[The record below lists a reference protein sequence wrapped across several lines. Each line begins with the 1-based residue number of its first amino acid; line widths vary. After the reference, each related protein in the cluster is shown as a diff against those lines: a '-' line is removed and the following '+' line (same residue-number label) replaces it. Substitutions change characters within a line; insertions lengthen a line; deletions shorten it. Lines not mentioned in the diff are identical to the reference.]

1 MDNLVE
7 ERVDTPMT
15 ESKVAPRTRAAHDAA
30 IKTDTAQIAQFLSSN
45 LGPTLT
51 AYIAGVDKRTIARYV
66 NGDKPREDS
75 ETRLRAAYQIFNLIN
90 EVEANHTVR
99 AWFMGMNPQLDD
111 ESPAESLAAGDF
123 RGTMA
128 AARAFVAG
136 G

>member
-1 MDNLVE
+1 
-7 ERVDTPMT
+7 VDKEMAK
-15 ESKVAPRTRAAHDAA
+15 SKVVTRSNAQAAHTAA
-30 IKTDTAQIAQFLSSN
+30 VKTGTAEIAQFLSEN

-51 AYIAGVDKRTIARYV
+51 AFIAGVEKRTIARYTK
-66 NGDKPREDS
+66 GDEPREDQ
-75 ETRLRAAYQIFNLIN
+75 EKRLRVAYQIFNLIL

-111 ESPAESLAAGDF
+111 ESPAESIAEGDF

-128 AARAFVAG
+128 AARAFIAG

>member
-1 MDNLVE
+1 MAKG
-7 ERVDTPMT
+7 
-15 ESKVAPRTRAAHDAA
+15 KVVTRSRAQAAHAA
-30 IKTDTAQIAQFLSSN
+30 AVKTETAEIAQFLSEN

-51 AYIAGVDKRTIARYV
+51 AFIADVDKRTITRYIK
-66 NGDKPREDS
+66 GDQPREDQ
-75 ETRLRAAYQIFNLIN
+75 EKRLRAAYQVFNLIH

-111 ESPAESLAAGDF
+111 ESPAESIAAGDF

-128 AARAFVAG
+128 AARAFIAG

>member
-1 MDNLVE
+1 MAKGKVVT
-7 ERVDTPMT
+7 RSKAQVAHAAAVKT
-15 ESKVAPRTRAAHDAA
+15 E
-30 IKTDTAQIAQFLSSN
+30 TAEIAQFLSEN

-51 AYIAGVDKRTIARYV
+51 AFIAGVDKRTITRYIK
-66 NGDKPREDS
+66 GDHPREDQV
-75 ETRLRAAYQIFNLIN
+75 EKRLRAAYQIFNLIQ

-128 AARAFVAG
+128 AARAFIAG

>member
-1 MDNLVE
+1 MAKGKVVT
-7 ERVDTPMT
+7 R
-15 ESKVAPRTRAAHDAA
+15 SKAHAAHAA
-30 IKTDTAQIAQFLSSN
+30 AVKTETAEIAQFLSEN

-51 AYIAGVDKRTIARYV
+51 AFIAGVDKRTITRYIK
-66 NGDKPREDS
+66 GDQPREDQ
-75 ETRLRAAYQIFNLIN
+75 EKRLRAAYQIFNLIH

-111 ESPAESLAAGDF
+111 ESPAESIAAGDF

-128 AARAFVAG
+128 AARAFIAG

>member
-1 MDNLVE
+1 
-7 ERVDTPMT
+7 MT
-15 ESKVAPRTRAAHDAA
+15 EVRAVTRSKTQAAHTASV
-30 IKTDTAQIAQFLSSN
+30 KTDTAAIAQFLSDN

-51 AYIAGVDKRTIARYV
+51 AFIASVDKRTVGRYTR
-66 NGDKPREDS
+66 GDHPREDA
-75 ETRLRAAYQIFNLIN
+75 EKRLRAAYQIFNLIN

-111 ESPAESLAAGDF
+111 ESPAEAIAAGEF

-128 AARAFVAG
+128 AARAFIAG

>member
-1 MDNLVE
+1 MAEAKTVT
-7 ERVDTPMT
+7 R
-15 ESKVAPRTRAAHDAA
+15 SKTQAAHTASVR
-30 IKTDTAQIAQFLSSN
+30 TDTAEIAEFLCEN

-51 AYIAGVDKRTIARYV
+51 AFIAGVDKRTVGRYTK
-66 NGDKPREDS
+66 GDHPRTEA
-75 ETRLRAAYQIFNLIN
+75 EKRLRAAHQIFNLIN

-111 ESPAESLAAGDF
+111 ESPAEAIAAGDF

-128 AARAFVAG
+128 AARAFIAG